1 MAGVPAR
8 TPLFARHNPGGLF
21 TINNESLN
29 TGNIFWVQSTNT
41 TSGADTVGYGLGPD
55 NPFLTLAFALTQCT
69 AANGDRIY
77 VMEGH
82 AESVIAASTI
92 AWTKSGVS
100 VIGLGDGDLRPTFSW
115 TTILSAT
122 MTMSSANCRISNCIF
137 DVTGITALVS
147 GIVVSAAGCV
157 IGGPLP
163 GQGCYFKTSK
173 AGAGTAPLQSILT
186 TAGANRLLIEGNEF
200 IGPALTPTTV
210 AAATSCITLVGGTGI
225 KIKNN
230 AIHGWFTTSVGGI
243 QGLTTLTD
251 NVLIEGNKI
260 GNQTAAATN
269 AITMLTG
276 STGFIVNNRLGVLTG
291 TAPVVADK
299 CFEGGN
305 VYVAT
310 QAVTA
315 GTASTF

>member
-1 MAGVPAR
+1 MARSLKGPLAIRKASGGVYLVSDE
-8 TPLFARHNPGGLF
+8 TQ
-21 TINNESLN
+21 S
-29 TGNIFWVQSTNT
+29 TGNYFFVN
-41 TSGADTVGYGLGPD
+41 SGGGTQAADTAGYGTNPD
-55 NPFLTLAFALTQCT
+55 TPFLTLAFALTQVT
-69 AANGDRIY
+69 ANNGDRIY
-77 VMEGH
+77 VMPGH
-82 AESVIAASTI
+82 TESVIAASTI
-92 AWTKSGVS
+92 AFTVAGAT
-100 VIGLGDGDLRPTFSW
+100 VIGLGEGDNRPTFSW

-147 GIVVSAAGCV
+147 GIVVSAAGCA
-157 IGGPLP
+157 ITGN
-163 GQGCYFKTSK
+163 YFKTSK

-186 TAGANRLLIEGNEF
+186 TAGANRLLIQGNDF
-200 IGPALTPTTV
+200 IGPALTPTTI

-225 KIKNN
+225 KIVDNT
-230 AIHGWFTTSVGGI
+230 IHGWFTTSVGGI

-251 NVLIEGNKI
+251 NVLIHGNRI
-260 GNQTAAATN
+260 GNQTASSTN
-269 AITMLTG
+269 AITLLTG
-276 STGFIVNNRLGVLTG
+276 STGFIDNNRLGVLTG